1 MLITLLQE
9 WFERS
14 APPFWPDGGITA
26 GAGKV
31 YAIEGY
37 AKKCA
42 EYNPTNDVWT
52 ELAQTELRHDGGAL
66 VFKDDRLI
74 ILGGDCVDIEEY
86 HNNNDSW
93 NDSSNFLPEN
103 FQDFIAF
110 VVALPQ

>member
-1 MLITLLQE
+1 MLITLLQK

-26 GAGKV
+26 GDGKV
-31 YAIEGY
+31 YATEGCT
-37 AKKCA
+37 KQCA
-42 EYNPTNDVWT
+42 EYNPTDDQWT
-52 ELAQTELRHDGGAL
+52 QLVDTALRHDGGAL

-86 HNNNDSW
+86 HNNDW
-93 NDSSNFLPEN
+93 NDSSNFLPDI
-103 FQDFIAF
+103 FRDFIAF